1 MHTFTYAYLYTEK
14 AERPINRV
22 RKRDNE
28 ENKILF
34 KFIIVLIS
42 PTTILPP
49 ILPTIL
55 L

>member
-1 MHTFTYAYLYTEK
+1 MYRESRETDK
-14 AERPINRV
+14 QS
-22 RKRDNE
+22 KRNNE

-34 KFIIVLIS
+34 KFIIVFIS
-42 PTTILPP
+42 PSKILQI